1 MKAEANPAAEEAEEE
16 EEEEEEEDVQEQ
28 ETPRAF
34 STAFPAFSSPR
45 PLHNITEVS
54 CSGAGAGVRA
64 DHTVAREEGQEAG
77 RLSRS
82 ASSGQA
88 KASRDRVFGAQRV
101 LNTQHTL
108 YQ

>member
-1 MKAEANPAAEEAEEE
+1 M
-16 EEEEEEEDVQEQ
+16 
-28 ETPRAF
+28 R
-34 STAFPAFSSPR
+34 FPPPSPLS
-45 PLHNITEVS
+45 PHHELCIDHVS

-88 KASRDRVFGAQRV
+88 KSSRDRVFGAQRV

>member
-1 MKAEANPAAEEAEEE
+1 M
-16 EEEEEEEDVQEQ
+16 
-28 ETPRAF
+28 R
-34 STAFPAFSSPR
+34 FPPPSLLSPHR
-45 PLHNITEVS
+45 DLCIDHGGCP

-88 KASRDRVFGAQRV
+88 KASRGRVFGAQRV

-108 YQ
+108 YQCLRYKQFHVLIKVLSD